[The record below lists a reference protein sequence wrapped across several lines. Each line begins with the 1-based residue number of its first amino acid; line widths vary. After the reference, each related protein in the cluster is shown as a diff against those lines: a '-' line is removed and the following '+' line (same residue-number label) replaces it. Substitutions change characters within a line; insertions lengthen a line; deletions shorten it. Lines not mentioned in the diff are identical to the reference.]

1 MELFSYKF
9 IRFTLIDLIDVLV
22 VAYIFYKFLSLLK
35 GTRAAQMI
43 TGLTILFMV
52 AFFAFWFQLQGLM
65 WLFSNLATVGFI
77 VMVILFQPEIRGAL
91 AQIGFSRI
99 AKFFYRGEDSVT
111 VDEISRAV
119 LKLSVLNHGALIV
132 IERNIGLRDFIQ
144 SGKEINSK
152 ASEELITT
160 IFTPYTPLHDGA
172 IIIRQDLI
180 VAAGCML
187 PLSQNPAYLKMFGM
201 RHKAGVGITEE
212 SDAVCIIVSEESGAI
227 SIALEGALRRDIE
240 RSQFKEI
247 LIRFLKA

>member
-1 MELFSYKF
+1 M
-9 IRFTLIDLIDVLV
+9 
-22 VAYIFYKFLSLLK
+22 
-35 GTRAAQMI
+35 
-43 TGLTILFMV
+43 
-52 AFFAFWFQLQGLM
+52 
-65 WLFSNLATVGFI
+65 
-77 VMVILFQPEIRGAL
+77 
-91 AQIGFSRI
+91 
-99 AKFFYRGEDSVT
+99 
-111 VDEISRAV
+111 
-119 LKLSVLNHGALIV
+119 
-132 IERNIGLRDFIQ
+132 
-144 SGKEINSK
+144 
-152 ASEELITT
+152 ITT

-247 LIRFLKA
+247 LMRFLKA